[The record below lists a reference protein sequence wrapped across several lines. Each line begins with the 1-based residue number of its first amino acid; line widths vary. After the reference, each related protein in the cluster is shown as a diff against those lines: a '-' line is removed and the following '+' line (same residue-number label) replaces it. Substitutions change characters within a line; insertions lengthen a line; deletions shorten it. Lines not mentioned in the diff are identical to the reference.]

1 MTTKTIALLS
11 SFSGVLLFSTTAALA
26 QPGADSITKSEVAPI
41 SNAVEIAVGGGYMQ
55 GVGDIADGMSSL
67 QDLSKSGGGAELQ
80 VGWRLTP
87 HITLGGYA
95 TLAGYDTGKS
105 VAATTDTVVGATLGM
120 KADYHFL
127 PANRIDPW
135 ISVGQ
140 GWRGLWMGN
149 DKETEQYL
157 TGFDVARLQLG
168 VDYRIAPSIALSPYV
183 GASATVF
190 VGKGTEMED
199 SYDELDDKKL
209 NFSFTGGMMGR
220 FDIGGT
226 RGR

>member
-1 MTTKTIALLS
+1 MTTKTTIALLLVS
-11 SFSGVLLFSTTAALA
+11 STAALA
-26 QPGADSITKSEVAPI
+26 QPGADSITTSEVAPI
-41 SNAVEIAVGGGYMQ
+41 SNAVEIAIGGGYMQ
-55 GVGDIADGMSSL
+55 SAGDIAGGMADV
-67 QDLSKSGGGAELQ
+67 QDLAKGGGGAELQ
-80 VGWRLTP
+80 VGWRITP

-95 TLAGYDTGKS
+95 TLAGYDTGS
-105 VAATTDTVVGATLGM
+105 AVAPATDLAVGATFGM

-127 PANRIDPW
+127 PSNRIDPW

-140 GWRGLWMGN
+140 GWRGLWLGN

-157 TGFDVARLQLG
+157 NGFDVARLQLG
-168 VDYRIAPSIALSPYV
+168 VDYRITPSIALSPYV

-190 VGKGTEMED
+190 VGKGNEMED

-209 NFSFTGGMMGR
+209 NFAFTGGMMGR
-220 FDIGGT
+220 FDLGGS